1 MQVQHRNLK
10 QSYEYFR
17 SALKRFNPKVSE
29 LKIYGTGNE
38 KNLTDAFA
46 GEFPIAKNLQCF
58 RHFKKCIDRSISV
71 WSSKEKLQIYHLNLT
86 INRRFH

>member
-10 QSYEYFR
+10 QSYQYFR

-46 GEFPIAKNLQCF
+46 GNFLSPKTYNVFGILRSVSIDVFRCGLLRKNC
-58 RHFKKCIDRSISV
+58 KYII
-71 WSSKEKLQIYHLNLT
+71 
-86 INRRFH
+86 

>member
-10 QSYEYFR
+10 QSYQYFR

-29 LKIYGTGNE
+29 LKIYGTKNE

-46 GEFPIAKNLQCF
+46 GEFPIATNLQCF
-58 RHFKKCIDRSISV
+58 WHFKKCSIDVFRGCLLRKNCKYI
-71 WSSKEKLQIYHLNLT
+71 I
-86 INRRFH
+86 